1 MTREREREEEALTE
15 SGLEPNMRGRPTI
28 CGPGGTIPAV
38 VVLFTR
44 DRGHNTRAPAVEGG
58 TIPAVVVLFT
68 RDIEGNTRA
77 PAVEGRPTFYQG
89 QEQYRDSKLERS
101 TSIHSIYCKIH
112 QMKKKKIRRSSVL
125 ASVRE
130 PLTPQNGQKTL

>member
-1 MTREREREEEALTE
+1 MTE

-44 DRGHNTRAPAVEGG
+44 DM
-58 TIPAVVVLFT
+58 
-68 RDIEGNTRA
+68 EGNTRA
-77 PAVEGRPTFYQG
+77 PAVEGRPTFYKG

-101 TSIHSIYCKIH
+101 TSIHSINCKIH
-112 QMKKKKIRRSSVL
+112 QMKKKNEEV
-125 ASVRE
+125 
-130 PLTPQNGQKTL
+130 QF